1 MPAIF
6 LVYSK
11 TISTNIHIDNKLR
24 YASVSSSS
32 TGHVETLRVLITR
45 PSKLEQQA
53 GRARL
58 TAYG

>member
-11 TISTNIHIDNKLR
+11 TISTNIHIDKLR